1 MKPYLLSSTRMRIRG
16 ASEQPFKDLL
26 RSWREMGGDVTIGPA
41 GSMDLLGVSPN
52 HFWRLA
58 EKISA
63 DSRLFPVAEQMM
75 NRLECA
81 GARRWEIALMGG
93 NILQVG
99 ERPVIMGIINVTPDS
114 FSDGG
119 AHFDHEL
126 AVEDGI
132 KMAVNGADILDV
144 GGESTR
150 PGAAPVD
157 VEEEKRRVIPVIEEL
172 AAAVKVP
179 ISIDTHKSEVAR
191 AALEAGAMII
201 NDVTML
207 KRDPDLADVA
217 AKFNAPLILSHIL
230 GTPQNMQQ
238 NPQYEDMWPEILDAL
253 TDAIE
258 VAKRRGVHEDQI
270 ILDPGIGF
278 GKKLE
283 HNLNIINGLF
293 ALTTL
298 GRPVLIGPSRKR
310 FIGDVLGVD
319 VDQRLDGTIA
329 ACVVSLMRGAAIFRV
344 HDVLENRRALDIAHA
359 ILKTG

>member
-1 MKPYLLSSTRMRIRG
+1 MKPYLLSHTRMRIRG
-16 ASEQPFKDLL
+16 ANEQAFRDLL
-26 RSWREMGGDVTIGPA
+26 RAWREMGGDVAVGTA

-63 DSRLFPVAEQMM
+63 DSRLFPVAELMLSQ
-75 NRLECA
+75 LESA
-81 GARRWEIALMGG
+81 EAKQWDIPLMGG
-93 NILQVG
+93 RVLHVG
-99 ERPVIMGIINVTPDS
+99 ERPIVMGIINVTPDS

-119 AHFDHEL
+119 AHFEHEL
-126 AVEDGI
+126 AVEEGI

-150 PGAAPVD
+150 PGAESVD
-157 VEEEKRRVIPVIEEL
+157 SDEEKRRVLPVIREL

-179 ISIDTHKSEVAR
+179 ISIDTNKAEVAR
-191 AALEAGAMII
+191 AAMGEGATII

-207 KRDPDLADVA
+207 THDPEIADVA
-217 AKFNAPLILSHIL
+217 ASSNAPLILSHIQ
-230 GTPQNMQQ
+230 GTPQTMQKE
-238 NPQYEDMWPEILDAL
+238 PHYEDVWLEIIDAL
-253 TDAIE
+253 TNCMEE
-258 VAKRRGVHEDQI
+258 VRRRGVHEDHI

-283 HNLNIINGLF
+283 HNLKIINGLF

-310 FIGDVLGVD
+310 FIGELLGVD
-319 VDQRLDGTIA
+319 VDERLDGTIA
-329 ACVVSLMRGAAIFRV
+329 ACVVALMRGASIFRV
-344 HDVLENRRALDIAHA
+344 HDVLENRRALDMAHA
-359 ILKTG
+359 IMKTA